1 MIDEKTYRDLLDD
14 TYDRVDRA
22 FEDVDPDLAE
32 VTVSQGA
39 LTVLFNEKV
48 RLMLTPQPA
57 VRQLWVAFRDRAWHF
72 DWDAARRV
80 WMDDRKL
87 GIELAKLVEDTTREA
102 AGVEVRIAAAKEGAP

>member
-39 LTVLFNEKV
+39 LTVLFNERV

-57 VRQLWVAFRDRAWHF
+57 VRQLW
-72 DWDAARRV
+72 ARRA

>member
-1 MIDEKTYRDLLDD
+1 MLDEKLYRTLLDE
-14 TYDRVDRA
+14 TYARVDRA

-32 VTVSQGA
+32 ITIAQGA

-72 DWDAARRV
+72 DWDAARAA
-80 WMDDRKL
+80 WMDDRGL
-87 GIELAKLVEDTTREA
+87 GIELGRLIEETTREMA
-102 AGVEVRIAAAKEGAP
+102 SVEITLGKKEAP